1 MKRVVALAALTAAW
15 ANPARADS
23 ATSQDL
29 SKGYVKFSE
38 QGGQALYANVCQG
51 CHMADGKGAA
61 GAGRYPSLVAD
72 PKLEISGYAVALV
85 VNGQGAM
92 PPVGRMMDDA
102 QVAAVVNYVRTH
114 FGNRSTDAVTKE
126 EVKAARP

>member
-1 MKRVVALAALTAAW
+1 M
-15 ANPARADS
+15 
-23 ATSQDL
+23 
-29 SKGYVKFSE
+29 SKGYAKFSE
-38 QGGQALYANVCQG
+38 QGGQALYANVCQA

-72 PKLEISGYAVALV
+72 PKLEVSGYAVALV

-114 FGNRSTDAVTKE
+114 FGNRFTDAVTKDD
-126 EVKAARP
+126 VKAARP